1 MVSEAGNS
9 GTGTGA
15 HDLVQ
20 SLHSAIGGGE
30 GPRTEDGARGMLRG
44 VEGNRFSGAGAECEV
59 GASRGGDIR
68 CLGGTHVLAL
78 VTGEG
83 HL

>member
-59 GASRGGDIR
+59 GASRGR
-68 CLGGTHVLAL
+68 
-78 VTGEG
+78 GEKFVILEE
-83 HL
+83 HTSLRS